1 MIKQTYS
8 LIVIVL
14 LAGFILT
21 GVTSKE
27 NKHIKQDQPKK
38 ELGFMLQEW
47 SKSFAVKIDS
57 NYNAVVDFTSSETD
71 EAYHVIFKNKTF
83 TIHQN
88 ISGNANFAFKSTLEH
103 YNKIYHGEMTGFTSV
118 GRENMSDKT
127 PLDGAMYRPVTDHL
141 MNDVL
146 FFIQRFF
153 NTSPH
158 DQVILRKENSRI
170 VHGGHAIPLFY
181 QQNND
186 IGVRSA
192 WYLIQKGQQVNKTG
206 DINPFPQYFII
217 TKGSGFAKIGND
229 TLRVKANESYYI
241 APGLEHIFWNELDEP
256 IEMIFLAWGKGA

>member
-1 MIKQTYS
+1 MKKQISMLFAIALLAIIILAGITKKEIKQSNQVRETTEFG
-8 LIVIVL
+8 I
-14 LAGFILT
+14 
-21 GVTSKE
+21 
-27 NKHIKQDQPKK
+27 
-38 ELGFMLQEW
+38 MLQDW
-47 SKSFAVKIDS
+47 SKSFTGKIDS
-57 NYNAVVDFTSSETD
+57 NYYAIVDFTNSDTD

-83 TIHQN
+83 KIYPN
-88 ISGNANFAFKSTLEH
+88 INGNSNFAFKSTLEH
-103 YNKIYHGEMTGFTSV
+103 YNKIYQGEMTGFTSV

-127 PLDGAMYRPVTDHL
+127 PLDGAMYRPVTNHL

-158 DQVILRKENSRI
+158 DKVILRKENSRI

-181 QQNND
+181 QQNDD

-192 WYLIQKGQQVNKTG
+192 WYLILKGQQVNKPG

-229 TLRVKANESYYI
+229 TLEVKANESYYI
-241 APGLEHIFWNELDEP
+241 APGLDHIFWNVSDEP